1 MSKEHLIKENNKF
14 SMELYEKLK
23 RTESNLFF
31 SPFSIFTALAMI
43 YAGARG
49 LTESQMKETLHIT
62 LDQTRFHSEYKKLL
76 GMFQREGD
84 SEIHLANLIAIQ
96 EDYKLLEK
104 YLWIIDDNYNGTT
117 MQLNFKESAD
127 SCAKINT
134 WVAKQT
140 RDKIKD
146 IIESVDE
153 KMGLVIANAIYFKG
167 TWEKL
172 FKEKDTKNEPF
183 TLSSGEEIEVSMMY
197 QKKKFRF
204 IEEESFQVLEMLYK
218 GTRIFGT
225 LERIS
230 MVIFLPRKADGL
242 AELEDSL
249 TIDDIINYIS
259 KLQNDWEKE
268 IKIYIPK
275 FKFESKYRLSGVLSS
290 LGMTN
295 AFTDQAD
302 FSGISEDPPEKISQ
316 IVHKAFVDVNERGT
330 EAAAATAVAVLGAS
344 LMKPKIPEFRADHP
358 FLFFLIDTQTKTIL
372 FIGRVINPLFKF

>member
-1 MSKEHLIKENNKF
+1 
-14 SMELYEKLK
+14 
-23 RTESNLFF
+23 
-31 SPFSIFTALAMI
+31 
-43 YAGARG
+43 
-49 LTESQMKETLHIT
+49 
-62 LDQTRFHSEYKKLL
+62 
-76 GMFQREGD
+76 
-84 SEIHLANLIAIQ
+84 
-96 EDYKLLEK
+96 
-104 YLWIIDDNYNGTT
+104 
-117 MQLNFKESAD
+117 
-127 SCAKINT
+127 
-134 WVAKQT
+134 VAKQT

-172 FKEKDTKNEPF
+172 FKEYDTKNEPF

-197 QKKKFRF
+197 QKKKFCF